1 MKRRNMRLIIGLIYI
16 SLAVTA
22 CGKKDTLTETQK
34 ESSMFQMGTAE
45 ESSTD
50 IEAQEYETVQTEAVS
65 EENSSVAGDSSEITE
80 ANIDSDEYRYREV
93 LNEYYRAFSEEWDR
107 GKIAEDP
114 WVSFG
119 CSEVQEK
126 PWLEHIG
133 YCFMDMNHD
142 GSNELLI
149 GEIRSND
156 SDNTC
161 VSGNVISMLK
171 IENNE
176 PTFVVDSWPRS
187 RNYLWENGLIYNEGS
202 GSGCSNFTVYS
213 IDNSDLHREFQEG
226 IVFLG
231 GENPWYRVPQECYDY
246 MEGCIPLS
254 SDEAESIVAQY
265 EQKIVWPEYRPFSE
279 YEVIL

>member
-50 IEAQEYETVQTEAVS
+50 IETQEYETVQTETAS
-65 EENSSVAGDSSEITE
+65 EENSSVAGDVSETAE
-80 ANIDSDEYRYREV
+80 VNADSDEYRYREA
-93 LNEYYRAFSEEWDR
+93 LNEYYQAFSEKWHR
-107 GKIAEDP
+107 GQMEESQ
-114 WVSFG
+114 WVYFG
-119 CSEVQEK
+119 CSYVDEEVRLNQ
-126 PWLEHIG
+126 IG

-149 GEIRSND
+149 GEIVPEGTGSEF
-156 SDNTC
+156 
-161 VSGNVISMLK
+161 VSGNILSMFTLK
-171 IENNE
+171 DGN
-176 PTFVVDSWPRS
+176 PSYVLDSWPKN

-202 GSGCSNFTVYS
+202 GNGCRNFTVYS

-226 IVFLG
+226 IVDLVR
-231 GENPWYRVPQECYDY
+231 ENPWYRVPQECYDY

-254 SDEAESIVAQY
+254 YDEAESIVAQY

-279 YEVIL
+279 YEVIP